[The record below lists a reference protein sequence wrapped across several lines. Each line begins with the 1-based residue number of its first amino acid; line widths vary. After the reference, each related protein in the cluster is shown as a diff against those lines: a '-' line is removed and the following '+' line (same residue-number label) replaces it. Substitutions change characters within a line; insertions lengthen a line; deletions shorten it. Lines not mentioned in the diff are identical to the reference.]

1 MIITKSLLS
10 INNTSGE
17 ARVWQIMSSSNYF
30 KLFNDWLKVVKN
42 INLMSACWQHFL
54 SFLTYTRR
62 TSYPCSYTDTLTL
75 LSPGVSSTDTL
86 TLLGMCVPI
95 LTPWYLPCCLLPR
108 HPLLGCLV
116 PRTIIRNMLIHF
128 YIKPG
133 MQVAM
138 KLRVRG
144 T

>member
-1 MIITKSLLS
+1 M
-10 INNTSGE
+10 
-17 ARVWQIMSSSNYF
+17 
-30 KLFNDWLKVVKN
+30 
-42 INLMSACWQHFL
+42 FL
-54 SFLTYTRR
+54 
-62 TSYPCSYTDTLTL
+62 PTDTLTL
-75 LSPGVSSTDTL
+75 LSDGVSSTDTL